1 MCWRRRWFRCEVLRV
16 YPTSLLVAYLDWT
29 EAEWPHFFLRINLPS
44 NAREPPLPGDELWRV
59 RWHKTLALSQL
70 PVVDPFFSALPPILW
85 LRAVLRVYALADEKQ
100 MLQEAQG

>member
-1 MCWRRRWFRCEVLRV
+1 M
-16 YPTSLLVAYLDWT
+16 
-29 EAEWPHFFLRINLPS
+29 
-44 NAREPPLPGDELWRV
+44 

-100 MLQEAQG
+100 MLQEA